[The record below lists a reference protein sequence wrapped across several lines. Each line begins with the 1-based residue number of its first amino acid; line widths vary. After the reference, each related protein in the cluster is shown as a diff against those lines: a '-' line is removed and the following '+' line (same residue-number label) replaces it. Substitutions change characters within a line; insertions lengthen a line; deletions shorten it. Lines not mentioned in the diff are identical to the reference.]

1 MQSEDRINQPKF
13 SQLQRIPLISGKTS
27 SHVPILIVVGGAT
40 ATGKSGLAIAL
51 SARLNSAILS
61 ADSRQIYKEFDIGTA
76 KPSNAELARVPHY
89 LIDVCDPRETLTL
102 AQYQQAA
109 QSLIGQIQ
117 QQGGIPLLVGGT
129 GLYIDAVVK
138 GLKIP
143 PVAPQ
148 AELRSQLTTL
158 GQTHCYNLLR
168 QVDPRSAERI
178 HANDP
183 VRTQRALEVF
193 YVTGRPISELQG
205 ESPPHYSIFY
215 LGLDCQHSDGLRHR
229 IATRTRTMLELRFVD
244 EVKQLVCKYGP
255 DLPLMKTL
263 GYAEILQY
271 LQGDLNLEEA
281 EALIVKNT
289 RQFAKRQRTWFRNR
303 ADVCWFDADAPDL
316 VEQVWASIEEFL
328 AACHVSGS
336 KLHI

>member
-13 SQLQRIPLISGKTS
+13 SPLKPISLLFGKIS
-27 SHVPILIVVGGAT
+27 SLVPILVVIGGAT

-51 SARLNSAILS
+51 SARLNSVILS

-76 KPSNAELARVPHY
+76 KPSRAELAQAPHY
-89 LIDVCDPRETLTL
+89 LIDICQPTDTLTL
-102 AQYQQAA
+102 AQYQQEA
-109 QSLIGQIQ
+109 QALIGQVHR
-117 QQGGIPLLVGGT
+117 QGGIPLLVGGT

-158 GQTHCYNLLR
+158 GQPHCYALLQ
-168 QVDPRSAERI
+168 QVDPLSAERI
-178 HANDP
+178 HPNDP

-193 YVTGRPISELQG
+193 YVTGQPISELQG
-205 ESPPHYSIFY
+205 EVPPDYPILY
-215 LGLDCQHSDGLRHR
+215 LGLDCQNIETLRDR
-229 IATRTRTMLELRFVD
+229 IEARTRTMLELGFV
-244 EVKQLVCKYGP
+244 EETTQLIHKYGP

-271 LQGDLNLEEA
+271 LQGDLRLEES

-303 ADVCWFDADAPDL
+303 ATVQWFDADAPDL
-316 VEQVWASIEEFL
+316 LDQVWDSLGAFL
-328 AACHVSGS
+328 KQVSP
-336 KLHI
+336 